1 MSGFF
6 GVFCSH
12 GEEVSADLLR
22 RAEARLQFRKPDEI
36 FTKTDRGLG
45 TCFARMDVATGRQA
59 EMQPVW
65 LGDRY
70 ALLGDVRLD
79 AREEL
84 SEALQRREKF
94 TARQTTDEELLLRA
108 WATWGEAALEKLL
121 GDFSF
126 ALWDRAEQVLWCA
139 RDFVGARPFFYAAF
153 PGGVAFSNTLQCV
166 REVREIGDDVD
177 EIFIADMLLRGTSSV
192 GARTV
197 WRDIR
202 RLKPGYRLRVTERGV
217 DTKRFLTLPIEKP
230 LELRDPGEYLEAH
243 CELLQRAVADRLPD
257 GKTSFYLSG
266 GLDSAAVCAMA
277 AKIVGPQETARRFR
291 AFTFSLSAV
300 VGDEEAKY
308 ARETAEFLRLP
319 QEILDETKLVP
330 FEGSALQHAPEPTSA
345 FFLDRDIRNL
355 AGIAVH
361 SRVVM
366 AGEGGDEVVTGQAW
380 PYLRSLGSRGALG
393 TLVRSF
399 GGYFGT
405 HGKLPPLGAGIRSRA
420 GRWWRGMK
428 AASEFPE
435 WLNPQFLARVRVERS
450 SDEDETEV
458 LDSHPFHPVSFK
470 SLYSGYWGMTLETED
485 PGNSGV
491 PLQIRTPFL
500 DLRIIK
506 FLLRLPPLPWCM
518 EKEITRRS
526 MKGLLPDAVLKRPKS
541 PLPTDPL
548 EVCQSKFGWKPHA
561 PKFPAKSIETYVQWD
576 DWLAT
581 LQNTKGSLSWENLY
595 PLALCVWLKGI
606 ETERGDSVK

>member
-6 GVFCSH
+6 GVLRSD
-12 GEEVSADLLR
+12 GQEVSAGLLDR
-22 RAEARLQFRKPDEI
+22 VANRMQFRKPDGI
-36 FTKTDRGLG
+36 SLKTENGFG
-45 TCFARMDVATGRQA
+45 SCFARMDVATGRQA
-59 EMQPVW
+59 KEQPVW
-65 LGDRY
+65 LGDRC
-70 ALLGDVRLD
+70 ALIGDVRLD
-79 AREEL
+79 ARDEL
-84 SEALQRREKF
+84 TEALQRQEQRAAKQ
-94 TARQTTDEELLLRA
+94 ATDEELLLRA
-108 WATWGEAALEKLL
+108 WAAWGEAALEKLL

-139 RDFVGARPFFYAAF
+139 RDFVGARPFFYATF
-153 PGGVAFSNTLQCV
+153 PGGIAFSNTLKCL
-166 REVREIGDDVD
+166 REIPEVGSSFD
-177 EIFIADMLLRGTSSV
+177 EVFIADMLLEGTSNV
-192 GARTV
+192 EERTV

-202 RLKPGYRLRVTERGV
+202 RLKPGHRLRFAQGSAETE
-217 DTKRFLTLPIEKP
+217 RFLTLPIEEP
-230 LELRDPGEYLEAH
+230 LQLREPGEYLEAH
-243 CELLQRAVADRLPD
+243 REILQRAVADRLPN
-257 GKTSFYLSG
+257 GKISFYLSG

-277 AKIVGPQETARRFR
+277 AKIAGPEQTAQRFR
-291 AFTFSLSAV
+291 AFTFSLADV

-308 ARETAEFLRLP
+308 ASETAEFLRFP
-319 QEILDETKLVP
+319 QDIIEETKLVP
-330 FEGSALQHAPEPTSA
+330 FEGGALEHAAEPTSA

-355 AGIAVH
+355 AQAAMH

-380 PYLRSLGSRGALG
+380 PYLRSMGRRGSLG

-399 GGYFGT
+399 GGYVGS
-405 HGKLPPLGAGIRSRA
+405 HGKLPPLGAGIRSGA
-420 GRWWRGMK
+420 SRWWRAVK
-428 AASEFPE
+428 AESEFPG
-435 WLNPQFLARVRVERS
+435 WLNPRFLARIRAERS
-450 SDEDETEV
+450 RDETER

-470 SLYSGYWGMTLETED
+470 SLDSGYWGMTLETED
-485 PGNSGV
+485 AGNSGV

-500 DLRIIK
+500 DLRLIK

-526 MKGLLPDAVLKRPKS
+526 MKGLLPDAVLRRPKS
-541 PLPTDPL
+541 LLPADPL
-548 EVCQSKFGWKPHA
+548 EVCQSKFGWRPQP
-561 PKFPAKSIETYVQWD
+561 PKFPAKFIETYVQWD